1 MAAERKFPEYA
12 PPLAFSR
19 KGASWPET
27 HSVTV
32 YRNRIDGRNCN
43 DNPEWASQ
51 VYAHNHVGFH
61 KMWSGPQTTSD
72 VQHKKEYMTA
82 FGSHVIPEDAAP
94 GRRLL
99 FAAGA
104 RPKRGFG
111 ANMSELAKA
120 RSQPNFHHPPVAPA
134 VPPPADI
141 GKWSCH
147 TSHPPPTHR
156 PYVPRPATSYC
167 TSSGGPGLLDWGPEK
182 PSNRSYGFGSH
193 S

>member
-1 MAAERKFPEYA
+1 MSAQRKFPEYA

-120 RSQPNFHHPPVAPA
+120 RSQPNFHHPPAAPA
-134 VPPPADI
+134 VAVPA
-141 GKWSCH
+141 WL
-147 TSHPPPTHR
+147 TS
-156 PYVPRPATSYC
+156 ATC
-167 TSSGGPGLLDWGPEK
+167 TSGGK
-182 PSNRSYGFGSH
+182 PANDGSWPPWPPWPPLVENLKKK
-193 S
+193 